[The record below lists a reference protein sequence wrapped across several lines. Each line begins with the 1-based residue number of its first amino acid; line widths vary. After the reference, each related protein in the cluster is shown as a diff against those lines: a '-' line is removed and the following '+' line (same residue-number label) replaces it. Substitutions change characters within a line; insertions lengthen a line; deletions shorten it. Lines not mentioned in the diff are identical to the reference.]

1 MWDKHSL
8 TATCTLKQH
17 EFSSKSPCC
26 KEIHS
31 ALLENKLQNK
41 KETYFRNNL
50 PKAVVKQCPHNVFL
64 IHNFSNCVPTDEFLY
79 KLKKKQNIG
88 S

>member
-1 MWDKHSL
+1 MN
-8 TATCTLKQH
+8 
-17 EFSSKSPCC
+17 SPAKALVG